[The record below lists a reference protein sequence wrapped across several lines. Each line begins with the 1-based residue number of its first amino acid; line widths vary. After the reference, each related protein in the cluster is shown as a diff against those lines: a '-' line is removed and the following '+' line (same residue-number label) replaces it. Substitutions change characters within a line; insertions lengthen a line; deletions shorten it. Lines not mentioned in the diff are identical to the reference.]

1 MIMKI
6 TENVDEKK
14 SYESFVNEVYKKL
27 SDCSME
33 TCNGDKIQTSLRFL
47 DRKWNVT
54 PEGGYSEISG
64 DCRALI
70 DAKAQ
75 FREATVDMQYIYCDY
90 VIGKITEEDAVDRMK
105 DEIEK
110 NMDMHIRIHKELEDA
125 GIEVPEL

>member
-14 SYESFVNEVYKKL
+14 SFESFVNEMYKKL
-27 SDCSME
+27 NNYSME
-33 TCNGDKIQTSLRFL
+33 TCNGEKIQTKLRFI
-47 DRKWNVT
+47 DRKWNIL

-64 DCRALI
+64 KCRALI
-70 DAKAQ
+70 DAKTQ

-105 DEIEK
+105 EEIEK